1 MKKLIL
7 LLLLIH
13 SSIYAIQFEDAVFPE
28 IVTSSR
34 ALAMGN
40 AFIAKVDDASA
51 AFYNPAGLGTY
62 RGKHFHLSN
71 FQFETNKGW
80 METLFGGDVTGNAG
94 DIFDA
99 LSLEGAR
106 KLLNQNKG
114 TVSHSR
120 FQMMPN
126 FSTRYF
132 SMGYVYAVQQR
143 AFIGDQAGDQFEYAQ
158 RTDHGPYAAF
168 NFSLFGGIVKIGA
181 TATYLFRKEAIGTA
195 DPAVAL
201 DLPDTA
207 YNQGKMLFFTTG
219 FRLTLPYTFL
229 PTLAITSHNTGG
241 TSFEQTGGP
250 AAPADIKQTFDLGL
264 SLTPQIGRTMRVH
277 MELNYKDALGEHS
290 NVDTIRKLGLGLEFD
305 LRRIFYFRLGYGDGF
320 GSGGIGIRT
329 RKMEFDLSTYAVDT
343 TDSDFRGQVDRRY
356 VLGISSGF

>member
-7 LLLLIH
+7 FCLLIH
-13 SSIYAIQFEDAVFPE
+13 SSIFAIQFEDAVFPE
-28 IVTSSR
+28 LITSSR

-40 AFIAKVDDASA
+40 AFIGKVDDASA

-62 RGKHFHLSN
+62 RGSHFHLSN
-71 FQFETNKGW
+71 FHFETNKGW

-94 DIFDA
+94 DLFDA

-114 TVSHSR
+114 TVAHSR

-132 SMGYVYAVQQR
+132 SMGYLFSVQQR
-143 AFIGDQAGDQFEYAQ
+143 AFIGDQVGDQFEYAQ
-158 RTDHGPYAAF
+158 RTDHGPYMAF
-168 NFSLFGGIVKIGA
+168 NFSLFGGIVKFGSTIS
-181 TATYLFRKEAIGTA
+181 YLFRKEAVGTA
-195 DPAVAL
+195 DPATPL
-201 DLPDTA
+201 NLPDSS
-207 YNQGKMLFFTTG
+207 YNQGKMLFVTTG
-219 FRLTLPYTFL
+219 FRFTLPYKFI
-229 PTLAITSHNTGG
+229 PTLAIVSRNTAGA
-241 TSFEQTGGP
+241 SFERTGGP
-250 AAPADIKQTFDLGL
+250 AAPDQIKQTYDVGL
-264 SLTPQIGRTMRVH
+264 SITPQLGRTVRVH
-277 MELNYKDALGEHS
+277 LELDYKDALGEYA
-290 NVDTIRKLGLGLEFD
+290 NVDFKRKLGLGLEFD
-305 LRRIFYFRLGYGDGF
+305 LRRRFFFRLGYGDGF

-343 TDSDFRGQVDRRY
+343 TDSDFRGEEDRRY

>member
-7 LLLLIH
+7 LVLLFH

-28 IVTSSR
+28 VVTSSR

-62 RGKHFHLSN
+62 RGSHFHLSN

-94 DIFDA
+94 DIFEA

-114 TVSHSR
+114 TVAHSR

-132 SMGYVYAVQQR
+132 SMGYLYAVQQR
-143 AFIGDQAGDQFEYAQ
+143 TFIGNETGDQFEYAQ

-168 NFSLFGGIVKIGA
+168 NFSLFGGIVKFGA
-181 TATYLFRKEAIGTA
+181 TATYLFRKEAIGEA
-195 DPAVAL
+195 D
-201 DLPDTA
+201 PDTA
-207 YNQGKMLFFTTG
+207 LNLADDDYNQGKMLLFTTG
-219 FRLTLPYTFL
+219 LRFTLPYTFL

-241 TSFEQTGGP
+241 AKFDKTGGP
-250 AAPADIKQTFDLGL
+250 AAPDAIKQTFDLGL
-264 SLTPQIGRTMRVH
+264 SLTPQIGKTIRVH
-277 MELNYKDALGEHS
+277 MELNYKDALGEYD

-305 LRRIFYFRLGYGDGF
+305 LRRIFFLRLGYGDGF

>member
-7 LLLLIH
+7 ITLFIQ
-13 SSIYAIQFEDAVFPE
+13 SSIFAIGFEDAVFPE
-28 IVTSSR
+28 IITSSR

-40 AFIAKVDDASA
+40 AFIAKVDDSSA

-62 RGKHFHLSN
+62 RGHHFHLSN
-71 FQFETNKGW
+71 FHFETNKGW
-80 METLFGGDVTGNAG
+80 METLFGGDVTGNAS

-106 KLLNQNKG
+106 KLLVQNKG
-114 TVSHSR
+114 TIAHSR

-132 SMGYVYAVQQR
+132 SLGYLYSVQQR
-143 AFIGDQAGDQFEYAQ
+143 TFIGDQVGDQFEYAQ

-168 NFSLFGGIVKIGA
+168 NFSLFGGVIKFGA
-181 TATYLFRKEAIGTA
+181 SAAYLFRKEAIGTA
-195 DPAVAL
+195 DPDTPL
-201 DLPDTA
+201 DLPGSQF
-207 YNQGKMLFFTTG
+207 NQGKMILVTSG
-219 FRLTLPYTFL
+219 FRITLPYTFL
-229 PTLAITSHNTGG
+229 PTLAITSHNSLG

-250 AAPADIKQTFDLGL
+250 AAPDAIKQSFDLGL
-264 SLTPQIGRTMRVH
+264 SLTPQIGRTVRIH
-277 MELNYKDALGEHS
+277 MELNYKDALGEYS
-290 NVDTIRKLGLGLEFD
+290 GVDTIRKLGLGLEFD
-305 LRRIFYFRLGYGDGF
+305 LRRIFFFRLGYGDGF

-329 RKMEFDLSTYAVDT
+329 RKMEFDLTTYAVDT